1 MKELGYKIFA
11 ILYRIFCIFPLK
23 KRQVFLVMTHDAG
36 PEGNVAVFRDYM
48 KGLNKGY
55 RFFELRRLDTYFGK
69 SLRKM
74 WHFFVV
80 DAYRLA
86 RSSYVFLDNMFLPM
100 AYFHFRRE
108 VKVVQ
113 LWHGTGVIKKI
124 GADTNT
130 GHLKELEYLA
140 NQNNTH
146 LIVSSKTTKRIYQK
160 SFSMGE
166 SKVHITGMPRSDVFF
181 QKEKQQTFLKHFYE
195 EYPELKDKKL
205 VLYAPTFR
213 DWQVENP
220 KLAMDVEA
228 FAKKLPGDVVLGLRL
243 HPYVARNYQFSSDVK
258 TVVDFSGYKSL
269 NTLLFATSLLIS
281 DYSSIV
287 FEYAALK
294 RPMIFYAYDLE
305 NFEENG
311 RGFYWDYENYV
322 PGPVVKEE
330 DVLLQHIKTLLGMP
344 FEEYDKQYDLMD
356 FLKDTYQYMD
366 GRSVERIAQLLGL

>member
-11 ILYRIFCIFPLK
+11 ILYRIFCFLPLK
-23 KRQVFLVMTHDAG
+23 KKQIFLVMTHDAG
-36 PEGNVAVFRDYM
+36 PEGNVAVLRDYII
-48 KGLNKGY
+48 GLNRGY
-55 RFFELRRLDTYFGK
+55 CFYELKRLDTYFGH
-69 SLRKM
+69 SIRKM

-100 AYFHFRRE
+100 AYIRFRSK

-124 GADTNT
+124 GADANT

-146 LIVSSKTTKRIYQK
+146 LIVSSNATKRIYQK

-166 SKVHITGMPRSDVFF
+166 AKVHITGMPRSDIFF
-181 QKEKQQTFLKHFYE
+181 QREKQQAQLRQFYE
-195 EYPELKDKKL
+195 EYPQLKEKRL

-220 KLAMDVEA
+220 KLAIDVEA
-228 FAKKLPGDVVLGLRL
+228 FAKKLPEDVVLGLRL
-243 HPYVARNYQFSSDVK
+243 HPFVARNYQLSTDVK
-258 TVVDFSGYKSL
+258 AVVDFSSYKSL
-269 NTLLFATSLLIS
+269 NTLLFATALLVS

-294 RPMIFYAYDLE
+294 RPMVFFAYDLE
-305 NFEENG
+305 QFEETG
-311 RGFYWDYENYV
+311 RGFYWDYKSYV

-330 DVLLQHIKTLLGMP
+330 EALLQHIETLLGMP
-344 FEEYDKQYDLMD
+344 FAQYDKHYHLSQ
-356 FLKDTYQYMD
+356 FIEDTYQYTD
-366 GRSVERIAQLLGL
+366 GKSVERIARLLEL

>member
-23 KRQVFLVMTHDAG
+23 KTQVFLIMTHDAG
-36 PEGNVAVFRDYM
+36 PEGNVAVVRDYM
-48 KGLNKGY
+48 KGLEKGY
-55 RFFELRRLDTYFGK
+55 HFYELKRLDTYFGK
-69 SLRKM
+69 SLRKL

-124 GADTNT
+124 GSDANT

-146 LIVSSKTTKRIYQK
+146 LIVSSAATKTIYQN

-166 SKVHITGMPRSDVFF
+166 AKVHITGMPRSDIFF
-181 QKEKQQTFLKHFYE
+181 QREKQQTLLNHFYG
-195 EYPELKDKKL
+195 EYPELQGKRL

-220 KLAMDVEA
+220 RLAMDVEA
-228 FAKKLPGDVVLGLRL
+228 FAKTLPRDVVLGLRL
-243 HPYVARNYQFSSDVK
+243 HPYVARNYQFSSDTKAVI
-258 TVVDFSGYKSL
+258 DFSTYKSL
-269 NTLLFATSLLIS
+269 NTLLFATGLLIS
-281 DYSSIV
+281 DYSSII

-294 RPMIFYAYDLE
+294 RPMVFYAYDLRS
-305 NFEENG
+305 FEEDG
-311 RGFYWDYENYV
+311 RGFYWDYEGYV
-322 PGPVVKEE
+322 PGPVVKDEAE
-330 DVLLQHIKTLLGMP
+330 LLGQIERLLSLKP
-344 FEEYDKQYDLMD
+344 EEYDKQYHLSQ

-366 GRSVERIAQLLGL
+366 GRSVERLAQLLGL